1 MKAKENLQKNLP
13 KSLFGYVPALASGF
27 AVVSVLFVLLGTM
40 FVLWFGYAPSRSYA
54 VDEERH
60 SYYGSERQQIQ
71 DLPPFTKI
79 IAEVGDV
86 SVQQGA
92 EPAVFVESAWYLDQL
107 YVDGEGTLLLRST
120 VQDRWSERKHIRD
133 SVHEQRRRD
142 KGRDS
147 RDRVEIILPVL
158 AAIEADDDARVNVG
172 PGFSGKKMDISLNG
186 VASLTLE
193 QADFDSMR
201 LDLSGDTDFQGD
213 AARIENLEFVA
224 QNSAS
229 AVLINTAPQVRLKVH
244 TIGSVDFELKSEGE
258 GSIGE
263 ARVQA
268 YESSDVTLRGFADGA
283 PLLADVADTAELR
296 YSGAPEMVQADVS
309 GLGSLKALD

>member
-1 MKAKENLQKNLP
+1 MKAKKNIG
-13 KSLFGYVPALASGF
+13 GYALALVSGL
-27 AVVSVLFVLLGTM
+27 AVVSVLFVLLGAL
-40 FVLWFGYAPSRSYA
+40 FVLWFGYAPSRI

-60 SYYGSERQQIQ
+60 SYYSSERQQIQ

-79 IAEVGDV
+79 IAEVGEV
-86 SVQQGA
+86 SVRHGA
-92 EPAVFVESAWYLDQL
+92 EPAVFVENAWYLDRL
-107 YVDGEGTLLLRST
+107 YVDGEGTLLLRSR
-120 VQDRWSERKHIRD
+120 VQDRWSERKHIRN
-133 SVHEQRRRD
+133 SVKNRWSEGKHRERD
-142 KGRDS
+142 FVERAF

-158 AAIEADDDARVNVG
+158 TSIEADDDARVNVG

-244 TIGSVDFELKSEGE
+244 TIGTVDFELKSEGE

-268 YESSDVTLRGFADGA
+268 YEASDVTLRGFADGA
-283 PLLADVADTAELR
+283 PLLADVADTASLR
-296 YSGAPEMVQADVS
+296 YGGKPEMVQADVS
-309 GLGSLKALD
+309 GLASLKALD

>member
-1 MKAKENLQKNLP
+1 MKAKKIIG
-13 KSLFGYVPALASGF
+13 GYALALASGL
-27 AVVSVLFVLLGTM
+27 AVVSVLFVVLGAL
-40 FVLWFGYAPSRSYA
+40 FVLWFGYLPSRSYA
-54 VDEERH
+54 VDEESQ

-71 DLPPFTKI
+71 GLPPFTKI
-79 IAEVGDV
+79 VAEVGEV
-86 SVQQGA
+86 LVRHGA
-92 EPAVFVESAWYLDQL
+92 EPAVFVENALYLDQL
-107 YVDGEGTLLLRST
+107 YVDGGGTLLLRSK
-120 VQDRWSERKHIRD
+120 VQDRWSERKHVRS
-133 SVHEQRRRD
+133 SVHKRRRRD
-142 KGRDS
+142 KGRDFAERDF

-158 AAIEADDDARVNVG
+158 TSIEADDDASVDVG
-172 PGFSGKKMDISLNG
+172 PGFSGKSMDISLNG
-186 VASLTLE
+186 LASLTLE

-201 LDLSGDTDFQGD
+201 LDLSGDADFQGD

-229 AVLINTAPQVRLKVH
+229 AVLINTAPQVRLKIH
-244 TIGSVDFELKSEGE
+244 TIGSVDFELKSEGK

-283 PLLADVADTAELR
+283 PLLADVADMASLR
-296 YSGAPEMVQADVS
+296 YGGKPEMVQADVS